1 MLCCSLWLLGFAI
14 FITSNVLGSVF
25 QIGALSITLLA
36 PLGAVSLLW
45 NAFFARI
52 LLGDVFS
59 RYLIFG
65 EHLRPAAWSTAR
77 LMLCMTRG
85 DTGTILIAGGA
96 VLIAI
101 FGVVPEKTH
110 TLEELIQLYSRP
122 SFFIWMVLQ
131 FVLLVVILC
140 AAHYAEHSL
149 EKRLEDV
156 YIAIPT
162 SPDEYDDEENS
173 DSDEETQTPP
183 ISTVS
188 TKSNNSR
195 KARRWST
202 PPSYV
207 VQPANSILNLA
218 VSQDAHRNSIHPESS
233 TIAQA
238 SMPMT
243 PNTIASAASQLHK
256 SAAPASRSSR
266 HVSFGQTK
274 YRTFGNSIASP
285 SASESKS
292 FQQKRGSRK
301 PANISTNSIQ
311 QRFSNDKVEKIRL
324 WLGIAYGS
332 ASGTMSG
339 LCLLFAKT
347 GVELLI
353 LTVVG
358 QNQFKRWESWMIVLA
373 LLICALLQVSHLSIC
388 FPRPMLINERL
399 FLAVLPQQVTSS
411 CWTYAHLPPCF
422 LFLQPLI
429 YLQWSNVL

>member
-1 MLCCSLWLLGFAI
+1 MSLLDSDDDRDDVHTAYSQYGRKLVMRDSTVLMLACMRYSLWLLGFII

-65 EHLRPAAWSTAR
+65 KCPSARFWQPRQADALLYDAWQRTVFGMSI
-77 LMLCMTRG
+77 
-85 DTGTILIAGGA
+85 GTILIAGGA

-122 SFFIWMVLQ
+122 SFIVWTILQ
-131 FVLLVVILC
+131 LILLVAILG
-140 AAHYAEHSL
+140 AAHYTENSL
-149 EKRLEDV
+149 EKNLEDV

-162 SPDEYDDEENS
+162 SPDLYEDEE
-173 DSDEETQTPP
+173 DSGGEDEDITPP
-183 ISTVS
+183 SSTTPSKATQSS
-188 TKSNNSR
+188 TKSR

-202 PPSYV
+202 PPSYLLHSTNDLANGEPHEEQTV
-207 VQPANSILNLA
+207 VASPNQYLSQGA
-218 VSQDAHRNSIHPESS
+218 V
-233 TIAQA
+233 AQA
-238 SMPMT
+238 SMPGT
-243 PNTIASAASQLHK
+243 PNTIASAASQLHQTK
-256 SAAPASRSSR
+256 SPGSRTSR

-274 YRTFGNSIASP
+274 YRTFGNSVASP
-285 SASESKS
+285 TASSTTASEP
-292 FQQKRGSRK
+292 KRGFRK
-301 PANISTNSIQ
+301 SLNVSTNTIQ
-311 QRFSNDKVEKIRL
+311 QRFSNDKAEKLRL

-373 LLICALLQVSHLSIC
+373 LLICALLQVS
-388 FPRPMLINERL
+388 
-399 FLAVLPQQVTSS
+399 
-411 CWTYAHLPPCF
+411 WY
-422 LFLQPLI
+422 
-429 YLQWSNVL
+429 